1 MSITFNLLQKRTAFL
16 FIFFSFFVV
25 NSHAQGALNA
35 SNLSTFKAGSLSDAE
50 IIQIQKE
57 LANNNMTFD
66 QAAKLAIAKGAPAAE
81 IEALK
86 GRLQTA
92 PAPIETATIDPTV
105 QAEIVPIVE
114 ATKAVSKDLSLFG
127 SELFGSPNLSFEPN
141 TNIPASLNYVL
152 GINDVLELNVWGVQQ
167 MSFSGKISNRGIIAV
182 PNVGEVFVSGLTL
195 DAAETKLKAA
205 VSRIYS
211 TVGAG
216 SKFSVNV
223 ASFRTINI
231 TILGASQPGNYKVSS
246 MSTVFNALHSA
257 GGPSSIG
264 SYRNIEVIRNDKVI
278 RVVDLYKFLTRGD
291 QSDNIS
297 LKDNDVIRIPAYKAR
312 ISLEGEVKRPGIFEL
327 AAGENLERILE
338 YAGSFTEDAYVNRI
352 AIEQKTGKERKVA
365 DLTAATYATY
375 IPQAG
380 DVISVAK
387 ILDRYENRV
396 QIRGGVFR
404 PGTYS
409 IEPGMSVKTLI
420 EKANGVVENVFLE
433 RATLIREMPDLTKT
447 YVTINLK
454 AALAGDASQ
463 NISLQKEDELVV
475 YFNYDLLEKH
485 SVAISGEVR
494 KPGSFSFTP
503 EITLQNLIM
512 EAEGLT
518 DLAAKKI
525 EIARVRKDSLY
536 DENDPNRIIHFNL
549 VYDPITNADAATF
562 KLAPEDN
569 VIVRR
574 IEVFETQQQVSVSGT
589 VLYPGPYSLITKDE
603 RVSDL
608 LARTGGFTKE
618 ANLSQMHLLR
628 NGFMIPITWRAG
640 VEKPT
645 RRSNLILKTGDQLV
659 VPSFE
664 TTVTI
669 TGAVLYPTIV
679 PLEGKKGV
687 RFYVNAAGGD
697 TENADLKR
705 IYVVSQNGRVVSTKQ
720 FLFIRNYPEL
730 TGGAQVVVPQKEEK
744 KQREKADGATIIGYS
759 TVFASLTS
767 VIITVLRLQ

>member
-1 MSITFNLLQKRTAFL
+1 MNMTITIKLYKLNHLYLLL
-16 FIFFSFFVV
+16 ISLLFSF
-25 NSHAQGALNA
+25 SGYSQGVLNA

-50 IIQIQKE
+50 LIQIQKE
-57 LANNNMTFD
+57 LANNNLTFD
-66 QAAKLAIAKGAPAAE
+66 QAAQLAIAKGAPAAE
-81 IEALK
+81 IEALR
-86 GRLQTA
+86 GRLQSN
-92 PAPIETATIDPTV
+92 PAPVTTVTIDPTV
-105 QAEIVPIVE
+105 QAEVAPVVT
-114 ATKAVSKDLSLFG
+114 ASKAVSKDLSLFG

-141 TNIPASLNYVL
+141 TNIPASPNYVL

-167 MSFSGKISNRGIIAV
+167 LSYSGKITNRGIISV

-195 DAAETKLKAA
+195 DAAETKLKTAI
-205 VSRIYS
+205 SRIYS
-211 TVGAG
+211 TVGSG
-216 SKFSVNV
+216 SKFSLNV
-223 ASFRTINI
+223 SSFRTISI
-231 TILGASQPGNYKVSS
+231 TVIGASQPGNYKVSS
-246 MSTVFNALHSA
+246 MSTVFNALYIA

-291 QSDNIS
+291 QSDNIG

-327 AAGENLERILE
+327 TAGENLERILE
-338 YAGSFTEDAYVNRI
+338 YAGWFTEDAYVNRI

-365 DLTAATYATY
+365 DLTSATYAAY
-375 IPQAG
+375 VPQAG

-396 QIRGGVFR
+396 QVRGAVFR

-409 IEPGMSVKTLI
+409 IEEGMTVKSLV

-433 RATLIREMPDLTKT
+433 RATLIREQADLTKT

-454 AALAGDASQ
+454 AALSGDALQ

-485 SVAISGEVR
+485 TLTISGEVR
-494 KPGSFSFTP
+494 KPGVYPFTP
-503 EITLQNLIM
+503 EITLQNIIM

-525 EIARVRKDSLY
+525 EISRVRKDSLY
-536 DENDPNRIIHFNL
+536 DANDPNRIIHFNL
-549 VYDPITNADAATF
+549 VYDPISNTNGTTF
-562 KLAPEDN
+562 KLEPEDN
-569 VIVRR
+569 IIVRR
-574 IEVFETQQQVSVSGT
+574 IEVYETQQQVTISGT

-618 ANLSQMHLLR
+618 SNLSQMHLLR
-628 NGFMIPITWRAG
+628 DGFMIPITWRKGAD
-640 VEKPT
+640 KPT
-645 RRSNLILKTGDQLV
+645 RRSNLILKSGDQLV
-659 VPSFE
+659 VPNFE

-669 TGAVLYPTIV
+669 IGSVLYPTIV
-679 PLEGKKGV
+679 PVEGSKSA
-687 RFYVNAAGGD
+687 RYYINSAGGE

-705 IYVVSQNGRVVSTKQ
+705 VYVVYQNGRVVSTKQ

-730 TGGAQVVVPQKEEK
+730 AGGSKVVVPEKPVKEKRNNGE
-744 KQREKADGATIIGYS
+744 IIGYS
-759 TVFASLTS
+759 TMFTSLAG
-767 VIITVLRLQ
+767 VIIAILKL

>member
-16 FIFFSFFVV
+16 FILFSFFVV

-35 SNLSTFKAGSLSDAE
+35 SNLTTFKAGALSDAE
-50 IIQIQKE
+50 VIQIQKE

-105 QAEIVPIVE
+105 QAEIAPIIA
-114 ATKAVSKDLSLFG
+114 ATKAVTKDLTLFG

-141 TNIPASLNYVL
+141 TNIPASPNYVL
-152 GINDVLELNVWGVQQ
+152 GINDVLELNIWGVQQ
-167 MSFSGKISNRGIIAV
+167 LSYSGKISNRGIIAV

-211 TVGAG
+211 TVGSG

-223 ASFRTINI
+223 SSFRTISI
-231 TILGASQPGNYKVSS
+231 TIIGASQPGNYKVSS
-246 MSTVFNALHSA
+246 MSTVFNALHLA

-291 QSDNIS
+291 QSDNIG

-338 YAGSFTEDAYVNRI
+338 YAGWFTENAYINRI

-365 DLTAATYATY
+365 DLTAANYASY

-396 QIRGGVFR
+396 QVRGAIFR

-409 IEPGMSVKTLI
+409 IEAGMTVKTLV

-433 RATLIREMPDLTKT
+433 RATLIRELPDLTKT
-447 YVTINLK
+447 YLTINLK
-454 AALAGDASQ
+454 AALAGDAIQ

-475 YFNYDLLEKH
+475 YFNYDLLDKD
-485 SVAISGEVR
+485 SISIDGEVR
-494 KPGSFSFTP
+494 KAGNYTFVQNM
-503 EITLQNLIM
+503 TLQDVIM
-512 EAEGLT
+512 DAEGLT

-536 DENDPNRIIHFNL
+536 DAKDPNRIIHFNL
-549 VYDPITNADAATF
+549 VYDPIANSDAARF
-562 KLAPEDN
+562 QLAPEDN
-569 VIVRR
+569 IIVRR
-574 IEVFETQQQVSVSGT
+574 IEVYETPQQVTVSGT
-589 VLYPGPYSLITKDE
+589 VLYPGPYSLVTKDE

-608 LARTGGFTKE
+608 LIRTGGFTNE
-618 ANLSQMHLLR
+618 SNPSQMHILR
-628 NGFMIPITWRAG
+628 NGLLIPITWRTAAH
-640 VEKPT
+640 KPT
-645 RRSNLILKTGDQLV
+645 RRSNMILKSGDQLI
-659 VPSFE
+659 VPNIE
-664 TTVTI
+664 TTVKI
-669 TGAVLYPTIV
+669 TGAVMLPTEV
-679 PLEGKKGV
+679 PVEGDKSV
-687 RFYVNAAGGD
+687 RHYINSAGGEKD
-697 TENADLKR
+697 NADLKR
-705 IYVVSQNGRVVSTKQ
+705 VYVVYQNGRTVATSH
-720 FLFIRNYPEL
+720 FLFFKNYPEVAA
-730 TGGAQVVVPQKEEK
+730 GAEVVVPEKPVKEKRNSGE
-744 KQREKADGATIIGYS
+744 IIGYS
-759 TVFASLTS
+759 TMFTSLAS
-767 VIITVLRLQ
+767 VIIAVLKL

>member
-1 MSITFNLLQKRTAFL
+1 MSITFKLLQKRTAFL
-16 FIFFSFFVV
+16 FILFSFFAV

-35 SNLSTFKAGSLSDAE
+35 SNLSTFKAGSLSEAE
-50 IIQIQKE
+50 IVQIQKE

-66 QAAKLAIAKGAPAAE
+66 QAAQLAIAKGAPAGE
-81 IEALK
+81 VEQLR
-86 GRLQTA
+86 GRLQSA
-92 PAPIETATIDPTV
+92 PAPVVTATIDPTV
-105 QAEIVPIVE
+105 QAEVAPVVT

-141 TNIPASLNYVL
+141 TNIPASPNYVL

-167 MSFSGKISNRGIIAV
+167 LSYSGKISNRGIIAV

-211 TVGAG
+211 TVGSG

-223 ASFRTINI
+223 SSFRTISI
-231 TILGASQPGNYKVSS
+231 TIIGASQPGNYKVSS
-246 MSTVFNALHSA
+246 MSTVFNALHLA

-291 QSDNIS
+291 QSDNIG

-338 YAGSFTEDAYVNRI
+338 YAGWFTEDAYVNRI

-365 DLTAATYATY
+365 DLTAATYAAY

-396 QIRGGVFR
+396 QVRGAVFR

-433 RATLIREMPDLTKT
+433 RATLIRELPDLTKT

-454 AALAGDASQ
+454 AALAGDAIQ

-485 SVAISGEVR
+485 TVSISGEVR
-494 KPGSFSFTP
+494 KPGGYPFTP

-525 EIARVRKDSLY
+525 EISRVRKDSLY
-536 DENDPNRIIHFNL
+536 DEKDPNRIIHFNL
-549 VYDPITNADAATF
+549 VYDPITNTNAATF
-562 KLAPEDN
+562 KLEPEDN

-574 IEVFETQQQVSVSGT
+574 IEVYETQQQVSVSGM
-589 VLYPGPYSLITKDE
+589 VLYPGPYALITKEE

-618 ANLSQMHLLR
+618 ANLNQVYLVRES
-628 NGFMIPITWRAG
+628 FSIPITWKKVG
-640 VEKPT
+640 DKPT
-645 RRSNLILKTGDQLV
+645 RRSNLILKPGDQLV
-659 VPSFE
+659 VPNFE
-664 TTVTI
+664 STVTI

-687 RFYVNAAGGD
+687 RFYINAAGGD

-705 IYVVSQNGRVVSTKQ
+705 VYVVSQNGRVVSTKQ

-730 TGGAQVVVPQKEEK
+730 AGGAEVVVPQKEEK
-744 KQREKADGATIIGYS
+744 KVKEKADGATIIGYS
-759 TVFASLTS
+759 TVFASIAS
-767 VIITVLRLQ
+767 IIITILRL

>member
-1 MSITFNLLQKRTAFL
+1 MSVTFKLLQKRTAFL
-16 FIFFSFFVV
+16 FILFSFFVS

-35 SNLSTFKAGSLSDAE
+35 SNLSTFKAGSLSEAE
-50 IIQIQKE
+50 IVQIQKE

-66 QAAKLAIAKGAPAAE
+66 QAAQLAIAKGAPAVE

-86 GRLQTA
+86 GRLQSA
-92 PAPIETATIDPTV
+92 PAPVVTATIDPTV
-105 QAEIVPIVE
+105 QAEIAPVVT

-141 TNIPASLNYVL
+141 TNIPASPNYVL

-167 MSFSGKISNRGIIAV
+167 LSYSGKISNRGIIAI

-211 TVGAG
+211 TVGSG

-223 ASFRTINI
+223 SSFRTISI
-231 TILGASQPGNYKVSS
+231 TIIGASQPGNYKVSS
-246 MSTVFNALHSA
+246 MSTVFNALHIA

-291 QSDNIS
+291 QSDNIG

-338 YAGSFTEDAYVNRI
+338 YAGWFTEDAYVNRI

-365 DLTAATYATY
+365 DLTAATYAAY

-396 QIRGGVFR
+396 QIRGAVFR

-409 IEPGMSVKTLI
+409 IEEGMSVKTLI

-433 RATLIREMPDLTKT
+433 RATLIRELPDLTKT

-454 AALAGDASQ
+454 AALAGDAIQ

-485 SVAISGEVR
+485 SVSISGEVR
-494 KPGSFSFTP
+494 KPGGYPFTP

-525 EIARVRKDSLY
+525 EISRIRKDSLY
-536 DENDPNRIIHFNL
+536 DEKDPNRIIHFNL
-549 VYDPITNADAATF
+549 VYDPISNIDAATF
-562 KLAPEDN
+562 KLEPEDN

-574 IEVFETQQQVSVSGT
+574 IEVYETQQQVSVSGT
-589 VLYPGPYSLITKDE
+589 VLYPGPYALITKDE

-618 ANLSQMHLLR
+618 ANLSQVYLVR
-628 NGFMIPITWRAG
+628 EGFSIPITWKKVG
-640 VEKPT
+640 VKPT
-645 RRSNLILKTGDQLV
+645 RRSNLILKPGDQLV
-659 VPSFE
+659 VHNFE
-664 TTVTI
+664 STVKI

-687 RFYVNAAGGD
+687 RFYINAAGGD

-705 IYVVSQNGRVVSTKQ
+705 VYVVSQNGRVVSTKQ

-730 TGGAQVVVPQKEEK
+730 AGGAQLVVPQKEEK
-744 KQREKADGATIIGYS
+744 KQRAKADGSVVIGYS
-759 TVFASLTS
+759 TVFASLAS
-767 VIITVLRLQ
+767 IIITILRQ